1 MKLFWLKNVRNNFC
15 LVLSIDV
22 VFLTVFIYGF
32 ELDDF
37 KCVLMH
43 MERSLFEAYLKE
55 TGLSTLSNS
64 KLVNLFGLRKV

>member
-1 MKLFWLKNVRNNFC
+1 MKLFWLKNVRNHFC

-37 KCVLMH
+37 KCALVH
-43 MERSLFEAYLKE
+43 MERSLFEVRFK
-55 TGLSTLSNS
+55 
-64 KLVNLFGLRKV
+64 